1 MIHIGGSMKNKEIC
15 GFLDKIPLFTGLFQE
30 ELFGEAK
37 EIFLKAGEQYE
48 IKNSMAVL
56 FRGKVEIYKKK
67 AFLKKAEAPS
77 VLGLATLF
85 DESHS
90 YISTV
95 IPKSDTTLLI
105 FNNKAVEKMI
115 LESHEFS
122 HRLIVLFSEKI
133 RYLNRRIDFYTSQ
146 GAEGKLHEFLV
157 AMAKGEED
165 KFVEIPMSK
174 LSEILDIGR
183 ASLYRAIAS
192 LEEKGC
198 IKKQGKKIILIK

>member
-1 MIHIGGSMKNKEIC
+1 MTNKEIC
-15 GFLDKIPLFTGLFQE
+15 GFIDKIPLFTGLFQE

-85 DESHS
+85 DEKQT

-95 IPKSDTTLLI
+95 IPKTDITYGR
-105 FNNKAVEKMI
+105 E
-115 LESHEFS
+115 
-122 HRLIVLFSEKI
+122 
-133 RYLNRRIDFYTSQ
+133 RR
-146 GAEGKLHEFLV
+146 
-157 AMAKGEED
+157 
-165 KFVEIPMSK
+165 
-174 LSEILDIGR
+174 
-183 ASLYRAIAS
+183 
-192 LEEKGC
+192 C
-198 IKKQGKKIILIK
+198 